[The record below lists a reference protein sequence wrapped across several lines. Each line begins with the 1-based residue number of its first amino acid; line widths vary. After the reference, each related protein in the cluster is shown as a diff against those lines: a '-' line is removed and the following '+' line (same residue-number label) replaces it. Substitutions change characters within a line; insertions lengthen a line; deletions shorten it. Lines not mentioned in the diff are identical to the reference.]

1 MRQSQNHCFPQ
12 DALRRGSIEA
22 HGKSFTEIVDVHSLY
37 LLYFV
42 CFICLVGTLISKTLF
57 PRGPMDSEIQTIRSC
72 AGNSSEDFTNWNRYE
87 SLRLEL
93 LASLLIYA
101 LESLQNKQLNTY
113 LKIAIDNF
121 HGNRYY

>member
-1 MRQSQNHCFPQ
+1 
-12 DALRRGSIEA
+12 
-22 HGKSFTEIVDVHSLY
+22 
-37 LLYFV
+37 
-42 CFICLVGTLISKTLF
+42 
-57 PRGPMDSEIQTIRSC
+57 MDSESRQFAR
-72 AGNSSEDFTNWNRYE
+72 APGNSSEDFTNWNRYE